1 PGTPNESSPK
11 FYFPYHN
18 RDKVAL
24 RYEAKNL
31 TPHLLSLKSKVYYQ
45 EISKNFE
52 SDLSTPIGPGM
63 ILRSFS
69 RTLTDVKILGASFQE
84 LFLTSK
90 DQHLTWGA
98 DYYREMIDGS
108 RYLRTTVSD
117 TVRVLQEQVDTYST
131 VPENTLDA
139 LGIYVNNEYTPFDK
153 ALFTMG
159 LRYDYFRT
167 KIKQTSDY
175 VDYSEDPPQPFPS
188 KTHSSS
194 SLNGG
199 MGIVYS
205 LTEHLNLS
213 GNAASA
219 FRVPNVVERYFFGRA
234 SGTEFVTPNYDLS
247 PEKSVN
253 LDLGIKANFPRFF
266 SSLTFFLNNYRD
278 YIELESTGDSVISG
292 SETLPE
298 WHYSNISEVRIQGIE
313 GEVEAELPLEGFYSY
328 ANLTYTRGDN
338 LSQDQPIFVAPLK
351 TILGLGW
358 KERKRRFRI
367 ELNWRHVEDQKRVPK
382 DSEGRYIDKIPTVG
396 FDILNLEASLNLFK
410 WQSLNL
416 SLNNLTDELYSEPY
430 NATNPYNP
438 VVEPGRNLIISIMAR
453 F

>member
-1 PGTPNESSPK
+1 M
-11 FYFPYHN
+11 
-18 RDKVAL
+18 L
-24 RYEAKNL
+24 
-31 TPHLLSLKSKVYYQ
+31 
-45 EISKNFE
+45 
-52 SDLSTPIGPGM
+52 
-63 ILRSFS
+63 LRSFS

-90 DQHLTWGA
+90 DQHLTWGL

-108 RYLRTTVSD
+108 RYLRSTITMNNTIVISD
-117 TVRVLQEQVDTYST
+117 NEETYST
-131 VPENTLDA
+131 VPENSLDA

-153 ALFTMG
+153 ALLTMG

-167 KIKQTSDY
+167 KIEQTSDY
-175 VDYSEDPPQPFPS
+175 VDYREDPPQPFPS
-188 KTHSSS
+188 KTQSSS

-199 MGIVYS
+199 MGIVYK
-205 LTEHLNLS
+205 LTDHLNLS

-247 PEKSVN
+247 PEKNVN

-298 WHYSNISEVRIQGIE
+298 WHYSNISEVRVQGIE

-351 TILGLGW
+351 TVLGLGW
-358 KERKRRFRI
+358 KERKERFKI
-367 ELNWRHVEDQKRVPK
+367 ELSWRHVEDQKRVPR
-382 DSEGRYIDKIPTVG
+382 DSEGRYMDKIPTVG

-430 NATNPYNP
+430 NATNPANP
-438 VVEPGRNLIISIMAR
+438 VVEPGRNLIISIITR